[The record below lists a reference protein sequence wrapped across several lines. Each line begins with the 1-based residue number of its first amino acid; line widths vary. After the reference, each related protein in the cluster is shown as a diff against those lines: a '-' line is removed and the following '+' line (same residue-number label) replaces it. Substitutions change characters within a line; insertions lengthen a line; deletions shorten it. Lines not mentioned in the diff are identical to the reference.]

1 MKCDSACTKKQ
12 PVFFMMFL
20 KASVQQ
26 GQRVR
31 FLLLGT
37 AQKNR
42 SVRSREF
49 GRWGVGRYCIAGAS
63 AEERALVGARSSL
76 CSQGEGNRTVVHCA
90 QRRSPVS
97 ACAFCEQEGQPVA
110 RASSFVR
117 FHVGSKEIVDSR
129 LGARAVCLEPL
140 WDPLIEPNQHS
151 RCRGSPGLDLTRR
164 R

>member
-1 MKCDSACTKKQ
+1 MTGDSAYTKKQ
-12 PVFFMMFL
+12 PIFFMMAL

-31 FLLLGT
+31 LLLLCT
-37 AQKNR
+37 AQKNL

-63 AEERALVGARSSL
+63 DEEQALVGARSSL
-76 CSQGEGNRTVVHCA
+76 WSHGEGNRTVVHGA

-97 ACAFCEQEGQPVA
+97 SCAFCEQEGPPVA

-117 FHVGSKEIVDSR
+117 FHVGSREIVDSR
-129 LGARAVCLEPL
+129 LGTRAVCLAPL
-140 WDPLIEPNQHS
+140 KDPLIEPNHHS
-151 RCRGSPGLDLTRR
+151 SCRGSPGDGLI
-164 R
+164 